1 MNGDQVKVS
10 VILCT
15 LDKKRILP
23 EVIPSI
29 KRSPLV
35 DELIVIEGLKPVGY
49 ARDIG
54 WRKAKNQ
61 FICFIDDDEIVPQGW
76 IESLSKEFADL
87 KVGAVSSTVEPLN
100 KNKISLL
107 ECIIENHS
115 LKRFNFHARFV
126 RRKALE
132 EIGGY
137 EHTIGGETVYAAW
150 KMVQYGWKARI
161 IDYPLL
167 HKMFDSGYSWILSVH
182 GSGRVRARELLEH
195 NELLPLYRKALG
207 SFLRGFQL
215 SILNREPLLFFFY
228 PLRCWLYFLG
238 AVRGSLK
245 AQSDS
250 ARKILTPRAYERIKG
265 MGVLSMQAKIRIIQ

>member
-1 MNGDQVKVS
+1 MDGDKMKVS

-35 DELIVIEGLKPVGY
+35 DELIVIEGLKPIGY
-49 ARDIG
+49 ARDVG
-54 WRKAKNQ
+54 WRKARNQ
-61 FICFIDDDEIVPQGW
+61 LICFIDDDEIVPRGW
-76 IESLSKEFADL
+76 IERLAKEFADL

-100 KNKISLL
+100 KSRINFL
-107 ECIIENHS
+107 ECMIENHS
-115 LKRFNFHARFV
+115 LKRFSFHARFV
-126 RRKALE
+126 RRQALE
-132 EIGGY
+132 QIGGY

-150 KMVQYGWKARI
+150 KMVRYGWKARI

-167 HKMFDSGYSWILSVH
+167 HEMFDTGYSWMLSVY
-182 GSGRVRARELLEH
+182 GSGRVRARELIER
-195 NELLPLYRKALG
+195 NELLLWYRKALG

-215 SILNREPLLFFFY
+215 SIQNKEPLLFFFY
-228 PLRCWLYFLG
+228 PLRCWLFFLG
-238 AVRGSLK
+238 AIRGSLK

-250 ARKILTPRAYERIKG
+250 GSRILTPRAYERMKRMEG
-265 MGVLSMQAKIRIIQ
+265 FSTQTRN